1 MQSSVIKPFSIIV
14 ASCRKNRGLGFK
26 GGFPWPMLKQD
37 LSHFARVTKCKNL
50 SSDPAELAKKSC
62 LFMNDVFTAD

>member
-1 MQSSVIKPFSIIV
+1 
-14 ASCRKNRGLGFK
+14 
-26 GGFPWPMLKQD
+26 MLKQD